1 VVIDFN
7 SRDNR
12 KMNWLQIVILI
23 LNLLKQAKQH
33 ESAEGFAA
41 SAGAVGAN
49 GDLLKW
55 VWANRQAIVD
65 FLNML
70 INFAP
75 GPAVM
80 GSSASVAEVRAW
92 IAELKD

>member
-1 VVIDFN
+1 
-7 SRDNR
+7 
-12 KMNWLQIVILI
+12 MNWLQIVILI

-33 ESAEGFAA
+33 ESAEGFSA
-41 SAGAVGAN
+41 SAGSVGAN
-49 GDLLKW
+49 GEFLKW
-55 VWANRQAIVD
+55 VWENRQAILE
-65 FLNML
+65 FINTL
-70 INFAP
+70 INFVP